1 MSRVP
6 LVALHGFMGTPDTF
20 RMVSVASD
28 HPVLALPLPEP
39 DPAPALK
46 TRLSAS
52 HDQVAR
58 RLLQTLDAQGVS
70 RFHLLG
76 YSLGGRIALHMA
88 RLAPDRIDSL
98 ILEST
103 NPGLER
109 LDDREARCHRDAA
122 WAHRIRR
129 EWPDVLHAWYEQPVF
144 ASLSPQLKL
153 ALIAEKKRQDH
164 ERMARM
170 LERLSLGRQHAF
182 WVDLSRAVFPILFVS
197 GEMDDRYR
205 AIGERLAAQPGPT
218 RHRSVPG
225 AGHVVHREQP
235 EAYLAVLRSFLNP

>member
-1 MSRVP
+1 MSRAP

-39 DPAPALK
+39 DPAPAPQA
-46 TRLSAS
+46 RLSAS
-52 HDQVAR
+52 HDHVAR
-58 RLLQTLDAQGVS
+58 RLLQTLDEQDVS
-70 RFHLLG
+70 CFHLLG

-88 RLAPDRIDSL
+88 RLAPERIDSL

-103 NPGLER
+103 NPGLECFEE
-109 LDDREARCHRDAA
+109 REARCHRDAA

-129 EWPDVLHAWYEQPVF
+129 EWPDLLHAWYEQPVF
-144 ASLSPQLKL
+144 ASLSPQLKQE
-153 ALIAEKKRQDH
+153 LIAEKKGQDS

-182 WVDLSRAVFPILFVS
+182 WEDLSRAVFPILFVS

>member
-20 RMVSVASD
+20 RMLSVALD
-28 HPVLALPLPEP
+28 NPVLALPLPEP
-39 DPAPALK
+39 DPVPAPKA
-46 TRLSAS
+46 RLSAS
-52 HDQVAR
+52 HDNVAR
-58 RLLQTLDAQGVS
+58 RLLQTLDAQGLK

-88 RLAPDRIDSL
+88 RLAPERVDSL
-98 ILEST
+98 ILESV

-109 LDDREARCHRDAA
+109 FDEREARCQNDEV
-122 WAHRIRR
+122 WVHRIRR
-129 EWPDVLHAWYEQPVF
+129 KWPDVLHDWYEQPVF
-144 ASLSPQLKL
+144 ASLSPHLKEE
-153 ALIAEKKRQDH
+153 LIAEKKGQEP

-170 LERLSLGRQHAF
+170 LERLSLGRQDAF
-182 WVDLSRAVFPILFVS
+182 WEDLSRAVFPILFVS

-218 RHRSVPG
+218 RHYSLPG

>member
-20 RMVSVASD
+20 RMVSVTPG

-39 DPAPALK
+39 DPVPAPK
-46 TRLSAS
+46 VRLSAF
-52 HDQVAR
+52 HDHVAR
-58 RLLQTLDAQGVS
+58 RLLQTLDTQDVS

-88 RLAPDRIDSL
+88 HLAPERIDSL

-109 LDDREARCHRDAA
+109 LDECEARCQHDAA

-129 EWPDVLHAWYEQPVF
+129 EWPDVLHDWYEQPVF
-144 ASLSPQLKL
+144 ASLSPPLKRE
-153 ALIAEKKRQDH
+153 LIAEKKGQDP

-182 WVDLSRAVFPILFVS
+182 WEDLSRAVFPILFVS

-205 AIGERLAAQPGPT
+205 AIGERLAAHPGPI
-218 RHRSVPG
+218 RHCSIPG

-235 EAYLAVLRSFLNP
+235 EAYLAVLQSFLNP